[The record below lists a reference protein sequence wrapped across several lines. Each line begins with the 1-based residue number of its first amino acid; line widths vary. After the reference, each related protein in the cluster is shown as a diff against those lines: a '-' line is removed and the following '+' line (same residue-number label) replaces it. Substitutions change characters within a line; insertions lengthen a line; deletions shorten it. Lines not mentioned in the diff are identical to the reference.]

1 MRKPLFR
8 KITIVGV
15 GLLGGSIGMAAK
27 KQNMSREVCGYFRDK
42 KKIAPAVR
50 RGAIDTGT
58 DNFARAAAHSDLI
71 ILCSPV
77 EDIKAKLKELKRLKI
92 TQTLITDV
100 GSTKAEIIRAAK
112 GLTFVGSHPLAG
124 SEQSGVAYGRA
135 DLFKGSVCIV
145 TPDRAPRASVRAVCR
160 FWKALGG
167 RVITLT
173 ARQHDAT
180 LAFTSH
186 LPHAVAYALAAVMPG
201 HCEQFAA
208 GGLKD
213 TTRIALSHPEVWSDI
228 FLSNRGHVLKSL
240 QVFEQSLKR
249 LRSAV
254 AAQDRKT
261 LENFL
266 ACGRNKRRQILS

>member
-1 MRKPLFR
+1 
-8 KITIVGV
+8 
-15 GLLGGSIGMAAK
+15 
-27 KQNMSREVCGYFRDK
+27 
-42 KKIAPAVR
+42 
-50 RGAIDTGT
+50 
-58 DNFARAAAHSDLI
+58 
-71 ILCSPV
+71 
-77 EDIKAKLKELKRLKI
+77 
-92 TQTLITDV
+92 
-100 GSTKAEIIRAAK
+100 
-112 GLTFVGSHPLAG
+112 
-124 SEQSGVAYGRA
+124 
-135 DLFKGSVCIV
+135 
-145 TPDRAPRASVRAVCR
+145 
-160 FWKALGG
+160 
-167 RVITLT
+167 
-173 ARQHDAT
+173 
-180 LAFTSH
+180 
-186 LPHAVAYALAAVMPG
+186 MPG